1 MTSLPTILLILAA
14 ISSGAT
20 VIAILVA
27 LRSARE
33 ARSAIFPIV
42 REEEAVRA
50 RRARVSIFGWL
61 ALTALFLGGWLAT
74 LRLVDTTD
82 AQQLAESETV
92 EADEA
97 DVISF
102 TTEAQP
108 ISVSP
113 SPTPITIIVGDMQS
127 PTTPP
132 DSSILSMTPLPT
144 TVTSEPPA
152 PAAVATQPEAAAPSP
167 TAAPP
172 EVPTS
177 SPIPVPPTNTPTAT
191 PVPPTATPTE
201 TSTPAPPTATPT
213 SLADAA
219 RIPTSAPRTPAPPD
233 AKMGPIQFAEGVTS
247 DLEPVNPDD
256 TFVDGIEAIYAVY
269 PFSGMERG
277 LDFAVV
283 WYKDGAELGR
293 EEEEWRF
300 GDRARSYNYLVPRG
314 KGLYKLELYV
324 NDSVMATG
332 LFEVR

>member
-1 MTSLPTILLILAA
+1 MISLPTILLILAA

-74 LRLVDTTD
+74 LRLVDATD
-82 AQQLAESETV
+82 AQHLAEGEAV

-102 TTEAQP
+102 TTAARP
-108 ISVSP
+108 ASSAP
-113 SPTPITIIVGDMQS
+113 TSTPITIIVGESQ
-127 PTTPP
+127 PTAS
-132 DSSILSMTPLPT
+132 DSSILSMTPLPAT
-144 TVTSEPPA
+144 AASET
-152 PAAVATQPEAAAPSP
+152 PAAVATRPEAAAPSP

-172 EVPTS
+172 AAPVASPT
-177 SPIPVPPTNTPTAT
+177 PVPPTNTPTAT
-191 PVPPTATPTE
+191 PVPPTATP
-201 TSTPAPPTATPT
+201 SPTPTPVPPTATPT

-219 RIPTSAPRTPAPPD
+219 RVPTTAPRTPAPP
-233 AKMGPIQFAEGVTS
+233 AARMGPIQFAEGITS
-247 DLEPVNPDD
+247 DLEPVNPAD
-256 TFVDGIEAIYAVY
+256 TFLDGIEAIYAVY

-300 GDRARSYNYLVPRG
+300 GDQARSYNYLVPRG

-324 NDSVMATG
+324 NDSVLATG